1 MRLLLV
7 LLWAFCGAVIARPY
21 DPGFAIK
28 AGGFWADV
36 DSSFGAV
43 LTGNGDPIR
52 IDFESDLALE
62 ESKFSPFI
70 ELTYRFNER
79 HMLGLN
85 YLTLHRNAETVR
97 SEKSYEF
104 TWEGETYQVKSGAF
118 VNSQLD
124 IDIYQIVYGYSFVQS
139 ETYAVLGTVGAHVMD
154 IDARIGGQL
163 EIVSDDETTAI
174 TETSAIGR
182 LTAPLPN
189 VGLTFAW
196 QAADRL
202 LLIANAQYLRV
213 SFDDYK
219 GRLLDLRIQASYY
232 FTKQLALGVAWQDYG
247 VKVDEERR
255 FSNVDVKFDYRGPAV
270 MLIYEF

>member
-1 MRLLLV
+1 MRFLLL
-7 LLWAFCGAVIARPY
+7 LLWGVCSLIQARPY
-21 DPGFAIK
+21 DPGFALK

-43 LTGNGDPIR
+43 ITGAGDPIR

-62 ESKFSPFI
+62 ESKFSPFF

-85 YLTLHRNAETVR
+85 YITLHRNAETVR

-104 TWEGETYQVKSGAF
+104 TWEGETYRVNSGAF

-124 IDIYQIVYGYSFVQS
+124 IDIYQITYGYSFVQS
-139 ETYAVLGTVGAHVMD
+139 DKYGVMGTVGAHVMD

-163 EIVSDDETTAI
+163 EIVSDDGVNTI
-174 TETSAIGR
+174 TETNAIGKV
-182 LTAPLPN
+182 TAPLPN
-189 VGLTFAW
+189 VGLTLAW

-202 LLIANAQYLRV
+202 LLLANAQYLRV

-219 GRLLDLRIQASYY
+219 GRLLDLRLQASYY
-232 FTKQLALGVAWQDYG
+232 FTKKLAFAVAWQDYG

-255 FSNVDVKFDYRGPAV
+255 FSNVDVKFNYRGPAV